1 MKPSKRCSCCNKPIW
16 DSGFLSI
23 RNHWMDCDDH
33 IHSQCYETARAEE
46 LNAENRTSMETKM
59 LDLDRWL
66 LEEEAESMN
75 AAFDRKEREIDM
87 AYEEVSYNEFIL
99 ELGEDA

>member
-1 MKPSKRCSCCNKPIW
+1 
-16 DSGFLSI
+16 
-23 RNHWMDCDDH
+23 
-33 IHSQCYETARAEE
+33 
-46 LNAENRTSMETKM
+46 
-59 LDLDRWL
+59 
-66 LEEEAESMN
+66 MN